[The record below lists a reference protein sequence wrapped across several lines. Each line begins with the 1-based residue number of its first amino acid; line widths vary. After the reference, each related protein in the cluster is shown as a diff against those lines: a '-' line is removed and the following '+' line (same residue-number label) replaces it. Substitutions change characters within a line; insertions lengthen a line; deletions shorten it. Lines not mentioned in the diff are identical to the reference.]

1 MRTLCVNDYA
11 IENQMLIQDNK
22 VKLSVV
28 MPAYNAE
35 LYIEESITSI
45 LNQDFQS
52 FELIILDDKS
62 LDGTLE
68 IILKYAEIDNRI
80 RVYRNEINLGIAG
93 NRNKGVLLAKGK
105 YIVWQDA
112 DDISYP
118 QRLSLQYEYMEKN
131 NLVGISG
138 GSIEIFN
145 ERENLGIRRY
155 PIQDSK
161 IRQKLFRY
169 SPIAQPASIV
179 RRNVLLDIGLYNE
192 SFPPAEDLD
201 MTFRIGRKYLLG
213 NIEQVVL
220 KYRDNNQSATY
231 KSINRMERVSLAI
244 RWNYRNF
251 YKAGVVDYIF
261 FIAHYLSLMFL
272 PVGLKIRLFNM
283 IRNSK

>member
-231 KSINRMERVSLAI
+231 KSINRMERISLAI

-251 YKAGVVDYIF
+251 YKAGLVDYIF
-261 FIAHYLSLMFL
+261 FIAHYFSLMFL